1 MFITNNQTLHL
12 FEIPRFLDQMDE
24 VLKML
29 KWRHS
34 RVQWSLN
41 ANLHACGPTKTAFP
55 SGSCHGG
62 TCQMWNFQGH
72 ALNTQNPKA
81 NPETKKNICNAIAQC
96 SYQVLVILGWKFME
110 TWPPFEMWKGN
121 QNNIF
126 HKVALLV
133 VFLLNLLCFF
143 VPVVI
148 VIFVAFVVFVVL
160 LFLLFWLFLMFLL
173 FLMF

>member
-1 MFITNNQTLHL
+1 MKSKRKFTCMWPDENCISKWQLSRRNMSNVELPG
-12 FEIPRFLDQMDE
+12 PRIE
-24 VLKML
+24 
-29 KWRHS
+29 HS
-34 RVQWSLN
+34 KSQSKSRD
-41 ANLHACGPTKTAFP
+41 
-55 SGSCHGG
+55 
-62 TCQMWNFQGH
+62 
-72 ALNTQNPKA
+72 
-81 NPETKKNICNAIAQC
+81 KKNICNAIAQC